1 LGLSTPVVLI
11 LVLWSFSL
19 ACSQSKNQG
28 TLNMAAAR
36 EAKSERKSLRDSIK
50 HIEPYFVP
58 MSKPANYDWLASH
71 NEPGQTFDEYLASN
85 PSKPAENRDAIYILP
100 LGTFNSEQRKLIQTT
115 SEFLEAFYDLPV
127 KHMKTRSLSAIPSNS
142 RKNRFSNKRQFK
154 TGPIL
159 EDILAPS
166 LPKDAAALIALT
178 REDLYSDDST
188 NYVFGQAS
196 FDKGVG
202 VWSLDRLDD
211 NTSLSNYLLRTLK
224 IAAHETGHMFSLR
237 HCTKYECLMSGTNHL
252 GETDRRP
259 LDACPECTAKICWL
273 SEISLAE
280 RYRRLIAFCRKVGLD
295 NEGSDFEAK
304 LKALNVNN

>member
-1 LGLSTPVVLI
+1 MSGVPEVKKEHSD
-11 LVLWSFSL
+11 
-19 ACSQSKNQG
+19 
-28 TLNMAAAR
+28 
-36 EAKSERKSLRDSIK
+36 LRASIK
-50 HIEPYFVP
+50 KIEPFFQP
-58 MSKPANYDWLASH
+58 MGKPEAYDWLGSH
-71 NEPGQTFDEYLASN
+71 NEPGQTFNEYLASN
-85 PSKPAENRDAIYILP
+85 PSKPEKNRDAIYILP
-100 LGTFNSEQRKLIQTT
+100 LGTFSSEQRKLIQTT
-115 SEFLEAFYDLPV
+115 SEFLEAFFDLPV
-127 KHMKTRSLSAIPSNS
+127 KHMKARSLPAIPSNS
-142 RKNRFSNKRQFK
+142 RRNRFTGKRQFK
-154 TGPIL
+154 TGHIL
-159 EDILAPS
+159 EEILAPA

-196 FDKGVG
+196 FNKGVG

-211 NTSLSNYLLRTLK
+211 NTSSSNYLLRILK

-273 SEISLAE
+273 SEISLTE
-280 RYRRLIAFCRKVGLD
+280 HYRRLIAFCRKVGLD

-304 LKALNVNN
+304 LKALEANN

>member
-1 LGLSTPVVLI
+1 M
-11 LVLWSFSL
+11 F
-19 ACSQSKNQG
+19 ACSGVPDRSAS
-28 TLNMAAAR
+28 NMSGVPETKKEHKELRAAIKKIESFFQPMGKP
-36 EAKSERKSLRDSIK
+36 EA
-50 HIEPYFVP
+50 
-58 MSKPANYDWLASH
+58 YDWLGSQ

-85 PSKPAENRDAIYILP
+85 PSKPEKNRDVIYILP
-100 LGTFNSEQRKLIQTT
+100 LGTFSSEQRKLIQTT

-127 KHMKTRSLSAIPSNS
+127 KHMRSRSLAAGQSNS
-142 RKNRFSNKRQFK
+142 RKNRYTNKRQFK

-159 EDILAPS
+159 EDILAPT

-211 NTSLSNYLLRTLK
+211 NTSSGNYLLRTLK
-224 IAAHETGHMFSLR
+224 IAAHEAGHMFSLR

-259 LDACPECTAKICWL
+259 LDACPECTAKICWVSNISFADRYKRL
-273 SEISLAE
+273 AKFAQGIGQSEIAREFE
-280 RYRRLIAFCRKVGLD
+280 RKRNAV
-295 NEGSDFEAK
+295 AK
-304 LKALNVNN
+304 